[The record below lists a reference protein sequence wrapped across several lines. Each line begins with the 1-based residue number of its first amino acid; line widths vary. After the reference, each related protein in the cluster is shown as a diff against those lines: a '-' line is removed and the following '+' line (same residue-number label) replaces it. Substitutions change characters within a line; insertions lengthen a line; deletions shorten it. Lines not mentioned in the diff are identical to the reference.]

1 MQGEAE
7 TTSLLPTSGEG
18 DVMRLSRAE
27 RSVLVDWWFTVDRAL
42 LAAILVIIGAGLV
55 LSLAASPAIA
65 LKRGLPTFYF
75 VERHAAFALA
85 SMVIVVAASLL
96 SPPAVRRLSLVVLAV
111 ALALMALVLV
121 VGAEINGARRWLH
134 VGGYSLQPSEFAK
147 PAFVVLSAWLLS
159 ESARRPDMP
168 AIPLAAALYLAL
180 VLLLVLEPDVG
191 QTLLVSLV
199 WGTLLLLAGRPIRW
213 FLIVVAAIA
222 AGGAA
227 AYLTL
232 GYVHTR
238 IDRFLH
244 PSGGDTFQADRALQS
259 FIEGGFLGKGPGE
272 GTIKTVLPDAHTDFI
287 FAVIAEEYG
296 VLACLVVVGL
306 FALVAV
312 RVFSRHL
319 GRSNDFAA
327 LSAAG
332 LVLLFT
338 LQAVIN
344 MAVTVGLVPAKG
356 MTLPFV
362 SSGGS
367 SMLAVALT
375 TGMLLAVTRR
385 RPDPERV
392 KTPQFASRPAT

>member
-1 MQGEAE
+1 
-7 TTSLLPTSGEG
+7 
-18 DVMRLSRAE
+18 MRLSRAE
-27 RSVLVDWWFTVDRAL
+27 RSLLVDWWFTVDRVL
-42 LAAILVIIGAGLV
+42 VAAILVIIGAGLV

-75 VERHAAFALA
+75 VERHAAFAVA
-85 SMVIVVAASLL
+85 SVIIVIAGSLL

-111 ALALMALVLV
+111 AIVLMVLVLF
-121 VGAEINGARRWLH
+121 VGSEINGARRWLH
-134 VGGYSLQPSEFAK
+134 IAGYSLQPSEFAK

-168 AIPLAAALYLAL
+168 AILLAVALYL
-180 VLLLVLEPDVG
+180 VLAVLLVLEPDVG
-191 QTLLVSLV
+191 QTLLLSLV
-199 WGTLLLLAGRPIRW
+199 WGTLFLLAGRPIRW
-213 FLIVVAAIA
+213 FLILLAAMS
-222 AGGAA
+222 AGSMA
-227 AYLTL
+227 AYLSL

-238 IDRFLH
+238 VDRFLH
-244 PSGGDTFQADRALQS
+244 PAGGDTFQTDRALQS

-296 VLACLVVVGL
+296 VLACLVIVGL

-312 RVFSRHL
+312 RVFARHL
-319 GRSNDFAA
+319 GRSSDFTA
-327 LSAAG
+327 LAAAG
-332 LVLLFT
+332 LVLMFT
-338 LQAVIN
+338 LQAIIN
-344 MAVTVGLVPAKG
+344 MAVAVGIMPAKG
-356 MTLPFV
+356 MTLPFI

-385 RPDPERV
+385 RSDPERV